1 MKSNLPVVLHI
12 PHARIK
18 IPSDIRKT
26 LILSDADLKKELIL
40 KTDAYTDEIFN
51 IAKVQRIIFPVSRLV
66 LDPERFI
73 DDSKEI
79 MAAKGMGVI
88 YTRTSH
94 GHILR
99 YPPNNE
105 DRAALIN
112 KYYKP
117 HHEEFFT
124 HVAGCLENFRHCL
137 IIDCHSFPSKALP
150 YELDQ
155 SEDRPDICIG
165 TDSFHTPQSLTEKVC
180 NGFENSGYSV
190 KINKPFAGT
199 IVPMAYYRKKSSVKS
214 IMIEINRKLYLDE
227 DTGMKNYQFDSLK
240 QNIVS
245 ILKNI
250 ISIFTEEYKIKNN

>member
-51 IAKVQRIIFPVSRLV
+51 VAKVQRIIFPVSRLV
-66 LDPERFI
+66 IDPERFI

-94 GHILR
+94 GQILR
-99 YPPNNE
+99 DSPNNE
-105 DRAALIN
+105 DRAALID

-117 HHEEFFT
+117 HHEELHT
-124 HVAGCLENFRHCL
+124 HVAGCLENFSHCL
-137 IIDCHSFPSKALP
+137 IIDCHSFPSKVLP

-165 TDSFHTPQSLTEKVC
+165 TDSFHTPQWLTEKVSTE
-180 NGFENSGYSV
+180 FENAGYSI

-199 IVPMAYYRKKSSVKS
+199 LVPMTYYRQNSSVNS
-214 IMIEINRKLYLDE
+214 IMIEVNRKLYLDE
-227 DTGMKNYQFDSLK
+227 DTGLKNYRFDSVR
-240 QNIVS
+240 QNIAS
-245 ILKNI
+245 ILENM
-250 ISIFTEEYKIKNN
+250 ISIFSNNAPKQ